1 MAQEESIRTI
11 KEKLYTVDI
20 ILQLAEET
28 SELSAAAAKWVRI
41 VEGRNPT
48 PVSYTAAWMNLLEE
62 IADVQNCIDCI
73 LCTKDRAIVQAMAK
87 SKLTRWADRL
97 RTKEA
102 EDEERN
108 KSAVCTGRR
117 RARNQNRS

>member
-1 MAQEESIRTI
+1 MAQEENIRTI

-20 ILQLAEET
+20 ILQLAEEA

-41 VEGRNPT
+41 VDGRNPT
-48 PVSYTAAWMNLLEE
+48 PVGYSEAWFNLLEE
-62 IADVQNCIDCI
+62 ISDVQNCIDCI

-87 SKLTRWADRL
+87 SKLTRWAERL
-97 RTKEA
+97 QKKEA

-108 KSAVCTGRR
+108 KSAVCSGRR
-117 RARNQNRS
+117 RARNQDGT